1 LRKNRRYHSQLSVL
15 DQNFLMPETTTSSP
29 SASWDTERSSL
40 VAETLR
46 GIGREGLAQSRNI
59 RMRVY
64 GESMLPALWP
74 GDIVEI
80 APCALQE
87 VKKGEI
93 VLATREGRFFLHR
106 FLAPCQ
112 PDGFLLR
119 GDSMPGGDPFFP
131 LEALLGR
138 LVRRTESSRGTLFS
152 IFALGPGWSAK
163 FSRALG
169 FLFCHIGL
177 VRRIVLGIHGRMAST
192 SDFCCSKNG
201 AEPEAL

>member
-1 LRKNRRYHSQLSVL
+1 
-15 DQNFLMPETTTSSP
+15 MPETTTSSP
-29 SASWDTERSSL
+29 SASWNAERSSL
-40 VAETLR
+40 VTDTLR
-46 GIGREGLAQSRNI
+46 GIGREGFDRPRNI

-64 GESMLPALWP
+64 GESMLPALYP

-80 APCALQE
+80 APCAPHE
-87 VKKGEI
+87 VIKGEI

-106 FLAPCQ
+106 LLAPCQ

-119 GDSMPGGDPFFP
+119 GDSMPGVDPLFP

-138 LVRRTESSRGTLFS
+138 LVRRTESSRGIS
-152 IFALGPGWSAK
+152 SSAFALRPGWSAR

-169 FLFCHIGL
+169 VLFCH
-177 VRRIVLGIHGRMAST
+177 VSVARRIALRIHCPPAST

>member
-1 LRKNRRYHSQLSVL
+1 
-15 DQNFLMPETTTSSP
+15 MPETTASSP
-29 SASWDTERSSL
+29 SASWNAERSSL

-46 GIGREGLAQSRNI
+46 GIGREGFDQPRNI
-59 RMRVY
+59 RMRVN

-80 APCALQE
+80 APCVPQE
-87 VKKGEI
+87 VRTGEI
-93 VLATREGRFFLHR
+93 VLATRDGRFFLHR
-106 FLAPCQ
+106 LLSPCQ

-119 GDSMPGGDPFFP
+119 GDSMPSVDPLFP
-131 LEALLGR
+131 SEALLGR
-138 LVRRTESSRGTLFS
+138 LVRRTESSRGTS
-152 IFALGPGWSAK
+152 SSAFALHPGWSAR

-169 FLFCHIGL
+169 FLFYHIGL
-177 VRRIVLGIHGRMAST
+177 GRRIALRIHVRLAST